1 MESLIKELNEV
12 NSLPK
17 GSKSDQRKLRLLGS
31 LLIIHH
37 NYSEMKKYASRN
49 IFTTRSIDSPYLI
62 ENTEF
67 RHGSF
72 VLSRT
77 SSVRS
82 SKVFSF
88 FSKKKICN
96 SYTDSDDEVNMIKFA
111 FEKCIGNF
119 QGHDQNSGNQ
129 TLYIY
134 YFVQFLL
141 DCYIITQ
148 HFMSLFLLPL
158 NKEKYIDSNKFV
170 LALESI
176 QQMSFE
182 RASFF
187 YQERDSQFKK
197 NVAIQKML
205 CKGYLVF
212 FKLVEYC
219 CGSDLTETD
228 LACVLSL
235 SLRNNKKGSDSK
247 SLARTTFDRLA
258 KSNQGVRKETIT
270 FQEFSK
276 ILIDKK

>member
-1 MESLIKELNEV
+1 MESMIKELKELNF
-12 NSLPK
+12 LPK
-17 GSKSDQRKLRLLGS
+17 DAASDQRKLRFLGS

-37 NYSEMKKYASRN
+37 NYSEMKKYS
-49 IFTTRSIDSPYLI
+49 IRSMYATGSIESPYLI

-72 VLSRT
+72 VISRT

-82 SKVFSF
+82 SRVFSF
-88 FSKKKICN
+88 FSKKKIYN
-96 SYTDSDDEVNMIKFA
+96 DDEVNMIKFA

-119 QGHDQNSGNQ
+119 QGHDQNSGNR

-134 YFVQFLL
+134 YFIQFLL

-158 NKEKYIDSNKFV
+158 NKEKYIDSDKFV

-187 YQERDSQFKK
+187 YQERDSQFKQ

-205 CKGYLVF
+205 FF
-212 FKLVEYC
+212 FKFVEYC

-228 LACVLSL
+228 LACALSL
-235 SLRNNKKGSDSK
+235 SLRNSKKNSDYKDLSK
-247 SLARTTFDRLA
+247 KTFDKLQ
-258 KSNQGVRKETIT
+258 KLNQGVRKATIT

-276 ILIDKK
+276 ILMVKK